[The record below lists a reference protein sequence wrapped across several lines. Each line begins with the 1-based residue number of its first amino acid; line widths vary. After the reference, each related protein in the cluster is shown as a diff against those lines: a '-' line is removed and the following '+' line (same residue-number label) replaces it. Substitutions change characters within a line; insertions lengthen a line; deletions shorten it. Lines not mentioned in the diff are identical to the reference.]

1 MIYCGGV
8 YRSCG
13 HLIRIKSQECTIVLL
28 MESNK
33 DSLSAAIGVRVRHE
47 RLGRGWTL
55 DELAEASSVS
65 RRMLINVEQ
74 GTANPSVGILLKLS
88 DALNVGLPV
97 LVAPPNPSGTRIT
110 RNGDGAVLWS
120 GDHGGT
126 GVLVASVDSPNVLD
140 MWDWTLQPQEEHSSD
155 AHTPG
160 TKELLQVL
168 EGSIVID
175 VGGEIHELTTD
186 DALVF
191 PGDVPHAYRNPHS
204 QPARFTLTVF
214 EPGRTPAHREKDT
227 HA

>member
-1 MIYCGGV
+1 
-8 YRSCG
+8 
-13 HLIRIKSQECTIVLL
+13 

-88 DALNVGLPV
+88 DALDVGLPV

-120 GDHGGT
+120 GDHGGQ

-140 MWDWTLQPQEEHSSD
+140 MWDWSLHPQEEHSSA

-168 EGSIVID
+168 EGSIVVD
-175 VGGEIHELTTD
+175 VGGELQELATG

-191 PGDVPHAYRNPHS
+191 PGDVPHAYMNPHPH
-204 QPARFTLTVF
+204 PARFTLTVF